1 MVNRFCKCCHHM
13 AGKPDAATNFYN
25 DHFIPDCWALSYF
38 KLSECMGVS
47 LMGRCKDCDG
57 ELEEVIPLPKGLTG
71 DALFQAVYD
80 IVQTAHPYEA
90 KSDALGYYGRC
101 KERSRFYASRDERH
115 QFQRSRQFLKLFHDW
130 DREQARLWLE
140 KTFPPQKHTEVLR
153 DTGGSLFCSVIRMA
167 REAGE
172 FAKAESILDYILPC
186 EHEDSV
192 HDKVKLTAYEFDFQ
206 PILNYGCEGIY
217 IDCYLAGK
225 FDESGRFRLHVG
237 TLKTLRRDVEA
248 AKIMGELCGLL
259 LHYAS
264 EYVNSNLHRYTPD
277 KSLELEYQRQLEQK
291 EGT

>member
-1 MVNRFCKCCHHM
+1 MEEL
-13 AGKPDAATNFYN
+13 
-25 DHFIPDCWALSYF
+25 IP
-38 KLSECMGVS
+38 
-47 LMGRCKDCDG
+47 
-57 ELEEVIPLPKGLTG
+57 IPKGLSG
-71 DALFQAVYD
+71 DALFQAIYNTM
-80 IVQTAHPYEA
+80 QSAHPYA
-90 KSDALGYYGRC
+90 KTSEHIDYYGPC
-101 KERSRFYASRDERH
+101 DERNEFYRRRDKLP
-115 QFQRSRQFLKLFHDW
+115 QFQRSKKFLELFHDY

-264 EYVNSNLHRYTPD
+264 EYVNSNLHR
-277 KSLELEYQRQLEQK
+277 
-291 EGT
+291 